1 MSQRRAGIIQIQV
14 QGEIMDAKGSFSYNL
29 GREKRESIVGAD
41 RIHGYKAMP
50 QPAFI
55 EGEIT
60 DRQTLDLD
68 KLVSATEVTVT
79 LQLANSKVIVLRDAF
94 FAAEG
99 TGNTEDANI
108 QVRWEGASADE
119 VR

>member
-1 MSQRRAGIIQIQV
+1 MAQRRAGIIQIQV
-14 QGEIMDAKGSFSYNL
+14 QGEIMDAKGNFTYNL

-55 EGEIT
+55 EGEVT
-60 DRQTLDLD
+60 DRQTLDLA
-68 KLVSATEVTVT
+68 KLVSADDVTVT
-79 LQLANSKVIVLRDAF
+79 LQLANEKVIVLREAF
-94 FAAEG
+94 FAGDG
-99 TGNTEDANI
+99 TGNTEEGNI
-108 QVRWEGASADE
+108 AVRWEGASADE

>member
-1 MSQRRAGIIQIQV
+1 MTQRRAGIIQVQV
-14 QGEIMDAKGSFSYNL
+14 QGEIMDAKGNFSYNL

-41 RIHGYKAMP
+41 RIHGFKAMP
-50 QPAFI
+50 QPGFI

-68 KLVSATEVTVT
+68 KLVSATDVTVV
-79 LQLANSKVIVLRDAF
+79 LSLANGKAIVLSEGF
-94 FAAEG
+94 FAGEG
-99 TGNTEDANI
+99 TGNSEDANI
-108 QVRWEGASADE
+108 QVRWEGASCEE